1 MNVAE
6 AFAQVLKA
14 EGCEYLFCFPTT
26 PIMEACSEAG
36 IRPIVTRQERV
47 AGNMADG
54 YSRQT
59 NGQRIGVV
67 SVQQSAGAENAFA
80 GLAHAYTDSSPVL
93 FVPGNWASNVASLP
107 PNFSSVKNYAHV
119 TKWADQIPDAQGLL
133 PRMRRAYTNLKN
145 GRPRPVLLEL
155 PINVAQQKIENFH
168 YNTIETYRSQADW
181 SDVKRAVDLLL
192 EAQHPL
198 IWAGQGCLYAQA
210 SPQLTELAEL
220 VGARVTTSLLGK
232 SAINE
237 THPLAVGTA
246 SFSKNAAVVN
256 AIKSADVIFAVGASL
271 SRDFTAAYIPAN
283 DKNGERKKIIH
294 SNIEATDINAYFPVD
309 AALIGDAQLV
319 LQQLIDEIKD
329 RKSAKD
335 KADVAKTEQLIA
347 GQKKAWKDAWA
358 SQMQSDREPLNFYRV
373 IHDFMQTFSADDLV
387 VSHEPGGTR
396 DMLVPNYE
404 ATLPRSYLG
413 WGHSTQ
419 LGFSLGACMG
429 AKLAAPEKLVAN
441 FMGEGAIGMV
451 MGDLETCIREEI
463 PLMTIINNNSIMGN
477 YQRNIPRSVEL
488 YNASRMSGDYAEVGK
503 ALGLHTERVEKIQDL
518 IPAYLR
524 AADAAK
530 GGQSALID
538 IITANQPLI
547 PYNGEYPDDLG

>member
-54 YSRQT
+54 YSRQS
-59 NGQRIGVV
+59 NGKRIGVV

-93 FVPGNWASNVASLP
+93 FVPGNWASEVSSLP

-119 TKWADQIPDAQGLL
+119 TKWADQIPNAKGLL

-155 PINVAQQKIENFH
+155 PIDVAQQPLENFQ
-168 YNTIETYRSQADW
+168 YEPIGTYRSEADW
-181 SDVKRAVDLLL
+181 KDIGKAVDLLM
-192 EAQHPL
+192 AAHSPL
-198 IWAGQGCLYAQA
+198 IWAGQGCLYAEA
-210 SPQLTELAEL
+210 STELTELAEL
-220 VGARVTTSLLGK
+220 SGARVTTSLLGK

-237 THPLAVGTA
+237 THPLAVGAA
-246 SFSKNAAVVN
+246 SFSKNAAVVD
-256 AIKSADVIFAVGASL
+256 AIASADVVFAVGASL
-271 SRDFTAAYIPAN
+271 ARDFTAAYIPAK
-283 DKNGERKKIIH
+283 DKNGERKKFIH

-309 AALIGDAQLV
+309 VALIGDAQLV
-319 LQQLIDEIKD
+319 LRQMINEIKE
-329 RKSAKD
+329 RKAAREKSE
-335 KADVAKTEQLIA
+335 VTSTELLIA
-347 GQKKAWKDAWA
+347 TQKKAWTNAWA
-358 SQMQSDREPLNFYRV
+358 EQMHSDKQPLNFYRV
-373 IHDFMQTFSADDLV
+373 IHDFMQTFNADDTV

-429 AKLAAPEKLVAN
+429 AKLARPEKLVAN

-488 YNASRMSGDYAEVGK
+488 YKASRMSGDYAEVAK
-503 ALGLHTERVEKIQDL
+503 ALGLHTERVERAQDL

-524 AADAAK
+524 AAKAVK
-530 GGQSALID
+530 EGQSALID
-538 IITANQPLI
+538 VITATQPLI
-547 PYNGEYPDDLG
+547 PYNGEYPDDLA

>member
-54 YSRQT
+54 YSRQN

-93 FVPGNWASNVASLP
+93 FVPGNWASGVSSLP

-119 TKWADQIPDAQGLL
+119 TKWADQVPNAQGLL

-155 PINVAQQKIENFH
+155 PVDVAQQTIENFQ
-168 YNTIETYRSQADW
+168 YEPIKTYRSQADW
-181 SDVKRAVDLLL
+181 QDIRSAVDLLL
-192 EAQHPL
+192 KAKHPL
-198 IWAGQGCLYAQA
+198 IWAGQGCLYARA
-210 SPQLTELAEL
+210 SAQLTELAEL
-220 VGARVTTSLLGK
+220 TGARVTTSLLGK
-232 SAINE
+232 SVINE
-237 THPLAVGTA
+237 THPLAVGAA
-246 SFSKNAAVVN
+246 SFSKNAAVVD

-271 SRDFTAAYIPAN
+271 ARDFTAAYIPAT
-283 DKNGERKKIIH
+283 DKNGARKKLIH

-309 AALIGDAQLV
+309 VALIGDAQLV
-319 LQQLIDEIKD
+319 LQQIIDEIRD
-329 RKSAKD
+329 RKAEKD
-335 KADVAKTEQLIA
+335 QATVAATEKLIA
-347 GQKKAWKDAWA
+347 AQKKSWKEAWA
-358 SQMQSDREPLNFYRV
+358 SQMLCNREPLNFYRV
-373 IHDFMQTFSADDLV
+373 INDFMQTFNADDVV

-429 AKLAAPEKLVAN
+429 AKLAAPEKLVVN

-451 MGDLETCIREEI
+451 MGDLETCVREEI
-463 PLMTIINNNSIMGN
+463 PLMTVINNNSIMGN

-488 YNASRMSGDYAEVGK
+488 YKASRMSGDYAEVGK
-503 ALGLHTERVEKIQDL
+503 ALGLHTERVEKAQDL
-518 IPAYLR
+518 VPAYLR
-524 AADAAK
+524 AAKAVK
-530 GGQSALID
+530 EGQSALID
-538 IITANQPLI
+538 IVTATQPLI
-547 PYNGEYPDDLG
+547 PYNGEYPDELS